1 MDKERDLEPEVDGFE
16 EHVGTLTLRDQG
28 VNGQTAKVEFEI
40 PVERDTGAFAH
51 DSFVEDLE
59 SLISNHYEA

>member
-1 MDKERDLEPEVDGFE
+1 MDKERDLSPEIGGFE
-16 EHVGTLTLRDQG
+16 EQVGTVELQDQG
-28 VNGQTAKVEFEI
+28 VNGQTAKVQFQI

-59 SLISNHYEA
+59 KVIAKHYQK